1 MSNFLLDKFV
11 LSWEQEGVKFRPR
24 KEYPIRKGKNGPTP
38 VAYITMENRPLPLPD
53 FSKLD
58 RQFRT
63 LQEYREFSQLY
74 NGAIR
79 EVQTK
84 LDILDEE
91 FKVRYEHNPIHHM
104 EFRQKTVESM
114 MGKLY
119 KKEKPISLQSAREN
133 LYDIA
138 GIRVICFYIDDIYRL
153 ANMLTSQGDITL
165 VRTRDYIAHP
175 KKNGYRSLHL
185 VVKVPVFLSR
195 STELVPVEIQIRTI
209 AMDFW
214 ASLEHQ
220 LRYKSGEDVSAGIP
234 ERLARCAETSAMLD
248 LEMQDIYHAIN
259 GFGGL
264 EPAALSPQLMKLANE
279 FYESSKK
286 SSEEE

>member
-1 MSNFLLDKFV
+1 
-11 LSWEQEGVKFRPR
+11 
-24 KEYPIRKGKNGPTP
+24 
-38 VAYITMENRPLPLPD
+38 MENRQLPLPD

-104 EFRQKTVESM
+104 EFRQKTIESM

-138 GIRVICFYIDDIYRL
+138 GIRVICSYTDDVYKIV
-153 ANMLTSQGDITL
+153 NMISLQDDMEIIK
-165 VRTRDYIAHP
+165 VKDYISHP
-175 KKNGYRSLHL
+175 KPNGYRSLHI
-185 VVKVPVFLSR
+185 VVKVPVYFMDVK
-195 STELVPVEIQIRTI
+195 EYVPVEIQFRTI
-209 AMDFW
+209 AMDLW
-214 ASLEHQ
+214 ASLEHSLKYKQAKQ
-220 LRYKSGEDVSAGIP
+220 LTGIDMVDELKNCSDIIEDVENRMQILMRAIETNNGGEEDAAWLRAHLEEIK
-234 ERLARCAETSAMLD
+234 EDVARRQQEN
-248 LEMQDIYHAIN
+248 Q
-259 GFGGL
+259 
-264 EPAALSPQLMKLANE
+264 
-279 FYESSKK
+279 
-286 SSEEE
+286 

>member
-119 KKEKPISLQSAREN
+119 KKEKPISL
-133 LYDIA
+133 
-138 GIRVICFYIDDIYRL
+138 

-234 ERLARCAETSAMLD
+234 ERLAL
-248 LEMQDIYHAIN
+248 
-259 GFGGL
+259 
-264 EPAALSPQLMKLANE
+264 
-279 FYESSKK
+279 
-286 SSEEE
+286 

>member
-1 MSNFLLDKFV
+1 MCYHGSRRTGNSVQEKNT
-11 LSWEQEGVKFRPR
+11 LSG
-24 KEYPIRKGKNGPTP
+24 KEKTGPSP
-38 VAYITMENRPLPLPD
+38 VAYITMENRQLPLPD

-104 EFRQKTVESM
+104 EFRQKTIESM

-138 GIRVICFYIDDIYRL
+138 GIRVICF
-153 ANMLTSQGDITL
+153 
-165 VRTRDYIAHP
+165 
-175 KKNGYRSLHL
+175 
-185 VVKVPVFLSR
+185 
-195 STELVPVEIQIRTI
+195 
-209 AMDFW
+209 
-214 ASLEHQ
+214 
-220 LRYKSGEDVSAGIP
+220 
-234 ERLARCAETSAMLD
+234 
-248 LEMQDIYHAIN
+248 
-259 GFGGL
+259 
-264 EPAALSPQLMKLANE
+264 
-279 FYESSKK
+279 
-286 SSEEE
+286 

>member
-1 MSNFLLDKFV
+1 
-11 LSWEQEGVKFRPR
+11 
-24 KEYPIRKGKNGPTP
+24 
-38 VAYITMENRPLPLPD
+38 MENRQLPLPD

-104 EFRQKTVESM
+104 EFRQKTIESM

-264 EPAALSPQLMKLANE
+264 EPAALSPQLMKMANE
-279 FYESSKK
+279 IYESSKK